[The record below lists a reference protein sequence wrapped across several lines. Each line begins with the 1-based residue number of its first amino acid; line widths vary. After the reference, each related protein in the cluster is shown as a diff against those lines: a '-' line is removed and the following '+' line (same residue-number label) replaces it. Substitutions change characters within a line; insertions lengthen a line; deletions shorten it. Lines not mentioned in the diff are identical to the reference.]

1 MACSGFTVKHRGQ
14 WTRWRTFRGSA
25 SHFFPNAGV
34 LEKDAAFKTSD
45 IFESKVLQWRSET
58 VPWLPQGSLFWR
70 ETAPDAG
77 VSFTSK
83 RIVASWFIIVA
94 PLFRVVVEYL
104 AAYQPREMLGNV
116 GRERPSLADP
126 TLLRCSLI
134 SGTREP
140 PSSVSYV
147 LTDSRSYL
155 LHGVKACKRPL
166 RSVFH
171 FAGFTR
177 VSTGIKL
184 RSLVDH
190 AIVTG

>member
-1 MACSGFTVKHRGQ
+1 MACSGFTVKHRGR
-14 WTRWRTFRGSA
+14 WTRTFRGSA

-58 VPWLPQGSLFWR
+58 FPWLFQRSLFWR
-70 ETAPDAG
+70 ETAPVAG
-77 VSFTSK
+77 IIFMPK
-83 RIVASWFIIVA
+83 RIIASRLIIVASLFI
-94 PLFRVVVEYL
+94 VEYF
-104 AAYQPREMLGNV
+104 AAYQPREMLRNV
-116 GRERPSLADP
+116 DRERSSLADP

-147 LTDSRSYL
+147 FTDSRFYL

-171 FAGFTR
+171 FAGFAR

-190 AIVTG
+190 AIVTS